1 MSLTTAQTQALGTD
15 LRRRRDLLAAELR
28 ERLHTSGQDVPAGLR
43 DYLGAGVDPSEAYE
57 ELADDLAWLGHE
69 TIVLRRLDAAL
80 RRLSIGGY
88 GTCIYCGGDIPPER
102 LQAMPAAE
110 SCVACQEAAERE
122 RRRHP
127 A

>member
-1 MSLTTAQTQALGTD
+1 MSLTNAQTQALGAD
-15 LRRRRDLLAAELR
+15 LRRRRDRLAGELR
-28 ERLHTSGQDVPAGLR
+28 ERLHASGQDVPAGLR

-80 RRLSIGGY
+80 RRLVTGGY
-88 GTCIYCGGDIPPER
+88 GTCIHCGADIPPER

-110 SCVACQEAAERE
+110 SCVACQEVAERV
-122 RRRHP
+122 RSRHP